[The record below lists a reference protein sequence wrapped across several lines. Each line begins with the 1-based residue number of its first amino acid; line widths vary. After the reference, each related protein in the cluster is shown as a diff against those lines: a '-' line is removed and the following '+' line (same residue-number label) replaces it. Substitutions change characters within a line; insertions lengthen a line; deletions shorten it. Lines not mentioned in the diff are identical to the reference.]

1 MDVEKDESSLKAS
14 RVRSRTSGP
23 PRTGDWIPFGTRG
36 DPGML
41 YSCKANR
48 AIADPNRRYVTDAAV
63 KKRGN
68 GGMLTHLLN
77 NNERLFFCGERFVIL
92 MRPRYKGYSCVMI
105 LAWVWMLD
113 RSLLGDAGLANRDG
127 N

>member
-77 NNERLFFCGERFVIL
+77 NNERLFFCGERFVIPVQRL
-92 MRPRYKGYSCVMI
+92 FLCHDPRLGVDARPLPAR
-105 LAWVWMLD
+105 
-113 RSLLGDAGLANRDG
+113 
-127 N
+127 